1 MTAGTDVSKP
11 TTSSIPRSFGS
22 ARVKPLGV
30 MSEAEQVAVRPTIA
44 LLILHRLVRE
54 LIGAAICIPA
64 TNGVAQAATPAAHGV
79 HVFGEVE
86 QVRADAADL
95 AHVPEGVELR
105 VRNGGKCW

>member
-1 MTAGTDVSKP
+1 
-11 TTSSIPRSFGS
+11 
-22 ARVKPLGV
+22 

-44 LLILHRLVRE
+44 LLILHCLVRE
-54 LIGAAICIPA
+54 SFGFTFHVP
-64 TNGVAQAATPAAHGV
+64 TGDGVTQTATPTTHRV